1 MNCPVYILGAGGH
14 GRVVLELI
22 RSLGYD
28 VAGFTDPDRELW
40 GKEIQGVPVIGGD
53 DEILKKP
60 TKGVALTMGM
70 GGVGDNGPRMK
81 LYQSLSSRGFIF
93 PCFSHPAAMVSESA
107 RLGNGTVVMAGVVV
121 QAGCLLGENVII
133 NTGALVDHD
142 CHIEDHAHIAPG
154 AVLSG
159 NVSVGSGAHVGT
171 GAVVIQGIRIGERAL
186 VAAGAVVVKD
196 VKKRGRV
203 SGVPAKEMKT
213 QKGEIYN
220 GEN

>member
-1 MNCPVYILGAGGH
+1 MNSPVYILGAGGH

-22 RSLGYD
+22 RCLRYE

-40 GKEIQGVPVIGGD
+40 GKEIQGIPVIGGD
-53 DEILKKP
+53 DEIIKKS
-60 TKGVALTMGM
+60 TEGLALAMGL

-81 LYQSLSSRGFIF
+81 LYQSLSSMGFIF
-93 PCFSHPAAMVSESA
+93 PCFFHSSAMVSESA
-107 RLGNGTVVMAGVVV
+107 GLGNGTVVMAGAVV

-142 CHIEDHAHIAPG
+142 CRIEDHAHIAPG

-159 NVSVGSGAHVGT
+159 GVSIGCGAHIGT
-171 GAVVIQGIRIGERAL
+171 GAVVIQNIKIGEGAL

-196 VKKRGRV
+196 VAAGEKVMGI
-203 SGVPAKEMKT
+203 PAKARS
-213 QKGEIYN
+213 GS
-220 GEN
+220 

>member
-1 MNCPVYILGAGGH
+1 MNFPVYILGAGGH

-28 VAGFTDPDRELW
+28 VVGFTDPDRELW
-40 GKEIQGVPVIGGD
+40 GKEIQGIPVIGGD
-53 DEILKKP
+53 DEIFKKP
-60 TKGVALTMGM
+60 TKGVALAMGM
-70 GGVGDNGPRMK
+70 GGVGDNSPRMK
-81 LYQSLSSRGFIF
+81 LYQSLSSRGFVF
-93 PCFSHPAAMVSESA
+93 PCFSHPSAMVSESA
-107 RLGNGTVVMAGVVV
+107 RLGNGTVVMAGAVV

-142 CHIEDHAHIAPG
+142 CRIEDHAHIAPG

-159 NVSVGSGAHVGT
+159 GVSIGCGAHIGA

-196 VKKRGRV
+196 VKQGSMV
-203 SGVPAKEMKT
+203 MGVPAMER
-213 QKGEIYN
+213 YLV
-220 GEN
+220 